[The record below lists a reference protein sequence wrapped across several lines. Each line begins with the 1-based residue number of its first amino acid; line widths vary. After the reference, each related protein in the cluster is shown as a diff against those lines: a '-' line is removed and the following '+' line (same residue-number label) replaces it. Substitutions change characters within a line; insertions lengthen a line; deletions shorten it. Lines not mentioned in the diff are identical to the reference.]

1 MINKQTLWN
10 KKIGDIPV
18 IQTLLIIAVVVA
30 FPLVFSSRYTIRIA
44 GGAGIWVMLALGL
57 NVVCGFAGLLDLGYV
72 VPWGI
77 GGYICALLSSGHLN
91 IHLPFLAV
99 VPLSILGACLFGL
112 FIGSATL
119 RLRGDYLGIVT
130 LASMQ
135 IFRILL
141 LNLDRPINLTG
152 GPNGIVDIDYP
163 RILGFT
169 LKSASSGYYLIW
181 VFVLFTILASFRLK
195 SSRLGRAWEAIRE
208 DELASNAM
216 GINTFWLKIL
226 AFITGAGFAGAAGA
240 LFAEYTGGVYPS
252 NYDFAALNTIYCMLI
267 IGGLGNVRGV
277 VLGALT
283 LAVIPELLREYGDWR
298 MIGYGLLLVIIVI
311 VRPNGLLGEIN
322 LSKFRGK
329 KARTDRSGGGETKA
343 SPRGDKTLG
352 PEIFGA
358 VEKLTID
365 RAKVLL
371 DVQKVRMD
379 FGGLVAVHDFSLTV
393 HEGEIVSIIGPNG
406 AGKTTIFNMI
416 TGIYAP
422 TAGKIFFGGKD
433 VTGLRPYQLVKH
445 GIARTFQNI
454 RLYDKM
460 SVLDNVKTARYC
472 RTKTSLFGILFR
484 LPSVVRTEEQI
495 EKSAQSHLSIFG
507 DRFDAVQGSKAVD
520 LSYASRRRLEIAR
533 ALCTSPRMILLDEPS
548 AGMNPQETAEIGD
561 FIKHLRDDYGYTFLL
576 IEHKLEFVKNLSDKV
591 IAMDYGKKIT
601 EGDYISVANNEQ
613 VIEAYLGRKK
623 TNG

>member
-1 MINKQTLWN
+1 MINKQTSLWN
-10 KKIGDIPV
+10 RKIGDIPV

-30 FPLVFSSRYTIRIA
+30 FPLVFNSRYTIRIA

-152 GPNGIVDIDYP
+152 GPNGIVDIDY
-163 RILGFT
+163 RESSLHLSGLIGII
-169 LKSASSGYYLIW
+169 SSGCSS
-181 VFVLFTILASFRLK
+181 FHILASFRLK

-329 KARTDRSGGGETKA
+329 GRRSIGRERR
-343 SPRGDKTLG
+343 SF
-352 PEIFGA
+352 PEG
-358 VEKLTID
+358 
-365 RAKVLL
+365 
-371 DVQKVRMD
+371 QKRLVR
-379 FGGLVAVHDFSLTV
+379 
-393 HEGEIVSIIGPNG
+393 
-406 AGKTTIFNMI
+406 K
-416 TGIYAP
+416 Y
-422 TAGKIFFGGKD
+422 
-433 VTGLRPYQLVKH
+433 
-445 GIARTFQNI
+445 
-454 RLYDKM
+454 
-460 SVLDNVKTARYC
+460 
-472 RTKTSLFGILFR
+472 
-484 LPSVVRTEEQI
+484 
-495 EKSAQSHLSIFG
+495 
-507 DRFDAVQGSKAVD
+507 
-520 LSYASRRRLEIAR
+520 SRR
-533 ALCTSPRMILLDEPS
+533 
-548 AGMNPQETAEIGD
+548 
-561 FIKHLRDDYGYTFLL
+561 
-576 IEHKLEFVKNLSDKV
+576 
-591 IAMDYGKKIT
+591 
-601 EGDYISVANNEQ
+601 
-613 VIEAYLGRKK
+613 
-623 TNG
+623 

>member
-1 MINKQTLWN
+1 MEKQSVWN
-10 KKIGDIPV
+10 KKFGDILV
-18 IQTLLIIAVVVA
+18 LQTIIIIAIVIV
-30 FPLVFSSRYTIRIA
+30 FPMIFTSRYTIRIA

-57 NVVCGFAGLLDLGYV
+57 NVVCGFSGLLDLGYV

-119 RLRGDYLGIVT
+119 RVRGDYLGIVT

-135 IFRILL
+135 IFQILL
-141 LNLDRPINLTG
+141 LNLDRPIDLTG

-163 RILGFT
+163 RIFGFT
-169 LKSASSGYYLIW
+169 LKSAASGYYLIW
-181 VFVLFTILASFRLK
+181 AFVLLTILASLRLK
-195 SSRLGRAWEAIRE
+195 SSRLGRAWEATRE

-216 GINTFWLKIL
+216 GINTYWLKIL

-298 MIGYGLLLVIIVI
+298 MIGYGLMLVVVVI

-322 LSKFRGK
+322 FSKFRRR
-329 KARTDRSGGGETKA
+329 KARPGESGETA
-343 SPRGDKTLG
+343 VQPSPRGDRTIG
-352 PEIFGA
+352 EEIYGT
-358 VEKLTID
+358 VEKHSVD
-365 RAKVLL
+365 RSKVLL
-371 DVQKVRMD
+371 DLQNIRIV
-379 FGGLVAVHDFSLTV
+379 FGGLVAVDNVSLQI

-406 AGKTTIFNMI
+406 AGKTTLFNLI
-416 TGIYAP
+416 TGIYTP
-422 TAGKIFFGGKD
+422 TSGKTLFQGKD
-433 VTGLRPYQLVKH
+433 LTGLRPYQVVKC

-454 RLYDKM
+454 RLYEKM
-460 SVLDNVKTARYC
+460 SVLDNVKTAQYC
-472 RTKTSLFGILFR
+472 RTKTNLLSTLLR
-484 LPSVVRTEEQI
+484 LPKVVRTEELI
-495 EKSAQSHLSIFG
+495 ERNAQ
-507 DRFDAVQGSKAVD
+507 K
-520 LSYASRRRLEIAR
+520 
-533 ALCTSPRMILLDEPS
+533 TSPHVRRP
-548 AGMNPQETAEIGD
+548 
-561 FIKHLRDDYGYTFLL
+561 F
-576 IEHKLEFVKNLSDKV
+576 
-591 IAMDYGKKIT
+591 
-601 EGDYISVANNEQ
+601 
-613 VIEAYLGRKK
+613 
-623 TNG
+623 